1 MKILELPFKE
11 LSIIFRRKLNK
22 YEDKKELKK
31 IAKKIEGLYLLTNID
46 YDNINYLIKDI
57 KEQNEKN
64 NRMAEKELEE
74 YINKVSIVCQNYERW
89 FCDKIGRKA

>member
-57 KEQNEKN
+57 KEQNEK
-64 NRMAEKELEE
+64 K
-74 YINKVSIVCQNYERW
+74 
-89 FCDKIGRKA
+89 